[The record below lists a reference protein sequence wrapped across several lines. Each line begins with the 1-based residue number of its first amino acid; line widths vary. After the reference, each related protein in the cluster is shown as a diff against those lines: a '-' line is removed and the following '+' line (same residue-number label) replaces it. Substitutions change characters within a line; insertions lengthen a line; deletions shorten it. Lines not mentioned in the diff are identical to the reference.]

1 MEDKSLKAAVL
12 AKCGK
17 LAPKKHDLFQFEDK
31 SGYVRK
37 SMLSNKDVAWEIYK
51 KVWNDDGNSGK
62 IVTSISLFESLPANH
77 VNWPLAAEIL
87 GIKPKE
93 ARPSNDL
100 LWEAWKAALRS
111 TGMEE
116 FSIETTYSKCAFDA
130 WKMNVATDPL
140 EADRAILRQAYGK
153 VVSPYFYRG
162 DSKKFFESY
171 KRLAGME
178 VKNG

>member
-1 MEDKSLKAAVL
+1 MENKELKRAVL

-17 LAPKKHDLFQFEDK
+17 LAPAKHDIFQFEDK

-100 LWEAWKAALRS
+100 LWEAFLLGEKIGSQPPSLVRDAVF
-111 TGMEE
+111 EE
-116 FSIETTYSKCAFDA
+116 
-130 WKMNVATDPL
+130 WLATLPPDPL